1 MAAPRLPLPR
11 RASLSPEGRAALRP
25 DPSARLKDL
34 RKRLNGKQASY
45 LPNTYAKVFEKG
57 LEADAAAERTSAEA
71 FAPLPA
77 GLRDALG
84 SRAFATARREAY
96 AFVIAPSLDAAR
108 ALSLDAL
115 AVAEAMARHVGSS
128 TLAIVASARSLAD
141 AVRVASLAGRLGT
154 ASIGGYPN
162 DVHFTPD
169 GRYSHFDEKAAT
181 ELRHLVCAADD
192 ADYADALAAARTLRD
207 ALDVPASFDPNDH
220 AVANAERR
228 RTHARSLFAF
238 AFPDAPFAEEELAAM
253 LAAGHPPHVPLLAS
267 LSTLASAQ
275 AIVQARGAPFC
286 ASYVHEIADALPTDD
301 AITLL
306 EAMLPDLLKKPRHQ
320 ALLKTPP
327 RELVQALARIPSPR
341 VSAILARYA
350 KDPVVGV
357 TVLEIFRT
365 QPERASA
372 LHEHG
377 KLAGLAARVVGAR
390 EDDDAPIADDYPE
403 LLRTRPW
410 RAKAKKKTHPS
421 SRRGQPPT
429 PIVVPNLPILGE
441 ERAFV
446 DRTLL
451 PTPTP
456 ATAPILEGAA
466 RDAWWEGSRSAKYFF
481 AAAEVEHEGRRYA
494 LSREDFAE
502 AFTLAEGTTY
512 GAILDAVARLGLD
525 AVPGLGGDWARHLD
539 YEGGE
544 DRLVAAMALVSPR
557 MALPLAHVAEKKA
570 WRERA
575 LGWFRRHAEIVVPG
589 LLPAALGEARG
600 PRTACES
607 VLLHLRDRGHTEVI
621 RAAARSLGDDA
632 VAGIEVLLA
641 YDAVRAPAKVP
652 PRPSFLRVEA
662 LPALRTANGARLPDE
677 ARDAWLDL
685 LSLGRGA
692 EPHPGALVVANDPT
706 IARPSLEAFALEL
719 FEQWVLGDAPGRHE
733 WMAYALALTPSDVS
747 TARLAA
753 FAREQARKNAA
764 KAERACQVLAAIGS
778 DRALAVLELVATTS
792 RYAALTSTASALRE
806 QAARERGLSVQEL
819 ADRTLPD
826 AGLDAHGRSEL
837 RRGHARLQL
846 WLDPASLT
854 IRVREDDDA
863 EWKSALPRAKR
874 VGEPKK
880 TSKKTSKSGAKAKKR
895 GATANAE
902 PTIEAASPTTV
913 GDAFETP
920 ETNAS
925 ETLETNESDLALLRE
940 DFASAKRDVE
950 LAIDVARRRLELAL
964 RDERSW
970 TRDDFVRFVLGHPVA
985 SALARGL
992 VWETLAGETFRIA
1005 EDGSLAALDDAP
1017 FVLSEDVTVRLA
1029 HPARGVED
1037 GWAERLADYE
1047 LTQPFEQLG
1056 RAVQGAPA
1064 EVASIAT
1071 GLEASPR
1078 RLLGVLEARGW
1089 ERVSRGS
1096 ATHWSRAFR
1105 TIDGTSVE
1113 VRWRFE
1119 PEVFLVDLAHVARVT
1134 AEALATNREGELAR
1148 LTPVAVFELLRDVE
1162 AVRA

>member
-1 MAAPRLPLPR
+1 MAAPRLPLSR
-11 RASLSPEGRAALRP
+11 RASLTSEARAALCP

-45 LPNTYAKVFEKG
+45 LPNTYAKVFAEG
-57 LEADAAAERTSAEA
+57 LEADAAADRTSAEA
-71 FAPLPA
+71 FAPLPED
-77 GLRDALG
+77 LRDALR
-84 SRAFATARREAY
+84 SRAFADARREAY
-96 AFVIAPSLDAAR
+96 GFVIAPSLDAAR

-128 TLAIVASARSLAD
+128 TLAIVTSARSLAD

-169 GRYSHFDEKAAT
+169 GRYAHFDEKAAT
-181 ELRHLVCAADD
+181 ELRQLVCGADD
-192 ADYADALAAARTLRD
+192 TDYADALATARALRD
-207 ALDVPASFDPNDH
+207 ALGEPAPFDPNDH

-228 RTHARSLFAF
+228 RTHARLLFAF
-238 AFPDAPFAEEELAAM
+238 AFPDAPFAEEELAASI
-253 LAAGHPPHVPLLAS
+253 AAGHPPHVPLLAS
-267 LSTLASAQ
+267 LSTLTSAQ
-275 AIVQARGAPFC
+275 AVVQARGAPFC
-286 ASYVHEIADALPTDD
+286 APYVHEIADALPADD
-301 AITLL
+301 AIALL
-306 EAMLPDLLKKPRHQ
+306 EAMLPELLKKPRYQ

-327 RELVQALARIPSPR
+327 RELIQALSRIPSPR

-357 TVLEIFRT
+357 TVLEVFRT

-372 LHEHG
+372 LQEHG
-377 KLAGLAARVVGAR
+377 KLAGVAERVVGAR
-390 EDDDAPIADDYPE
+390 AEDDAPIADDYPE

-410 RAKAKKKTHPS
+410 RAKAKKAK
-421 SRRGQPPT
+421 
-429 PIVVPNLPILGE
+429 PIVVPNLPILEE

-456 ATAPILEGAA
+456 STAPMLEGAM
-466 RDAWWEGSRSAKYFF
+466 RDAWWEGARAAKFFF
-481 AAAEVEHEGRRYA
+481 AAPEIEHEGARYA
-494 LSREDFAE
+494 LSHEDFTE
-502 AFTLAEGTTY
+502 AFTLADGTTY
-512 GAILDAVARLGLD
+512 GAILDAAARLGLD

-557 MALPLAHVAEKKA
+557 MAIPLAHVAEKKA

-575 LGWFRRHAEIVVPG
+575 LGWFRRHAEIVLPG
-589 LLPAALGEARG
+589 LIPAALGDVRALRV
-600 PRTACES
+600 ACES
-607 VLLHLRDRGHTEVI
+607 VLLHLRDRGHTETI
-621 RAAARSLGDDA
+621 RTAARALGDDA
-632 VAGIEVLLA
+632 TAGIEVLLA
-641 YDAVRAPAKVP
+641 YDAVHAPAKVP
-652 PRPSFLRVEA
+652 SRPSFLRVEA
-662 LPALRTANGARLPDE
+662 LPALRTTKGARLPDE

-692 EPHPGALVVANDPT
+692 EPHPGAIDVANDPDLDR
-706 IARPSLEAFALEL
+706 ASLEAFAFEL

-733 WMAYALALTPSDVS
+733 WMAFALALSPSDAG

-792 RYAALTSTASALRE
+792 RYAALTTAASALRE

-837 RRGHARLQL
+837 RRGQMRLQL

-854 IRVREDDDA
+854 IGVREHDDA
-863 EWKSALPRAKR
+863 EWKNALPRAKK
-874 VGEPKK
+874 VSAPKK
-880 TSKKTSKSGAKAKKR
+880 TPKTSSKTKKR
-895 GATANAE
+895 NAAADLE
-902 PTIEAASPTTV
+902 PTIEAAGATIEV
-913 GDAFETP
+913 DAS

-925 ETLETNESDLALLRE
+925 ETNETHESDLALLRE

-964 RDERSW
+964 RDERCW
-970 TRDDFVRFVLGHPVA
+970 TRDDFVRFVIGHPVA
-985 SALARGL
+985 GALARGL

-1005 EDGSLAALDDAP
+1005 EDGSLAALDDSP
-1017 FVLSEDVTVRLA
+1017 FELRDDATVRLA
-1029 HPARGVED
+1029 HPARD
-1037 GWAERLADYE
+1037 LDRGWAERLADYE

-1064 EVASIAT
+1064 QVASIAT

-1078 RLLGVLEARGW
+1078 RLLGVLESRGW

-1105 TIDGTSVE
+1105 TIDGSAVE
-1113 VRWRFE
+1113 VRWRFD

-1134 AEALATNREGELAR
+1134 AEALATPGEGELTR
-1148 LTPVAVFELLRDVE
+1148 LTPVAAFELLRDVE